1 MVSMKTPD
9 ISVLLSP
16 SKLSKLWLCF
26 SKRYVGSGG
35 FISDLD
41 FYGGL
46 RAAWFGNQQFTMRNL
61 RFYNAVTAINQLWDW
76 GWTYQ
81 SIAVENCSVGIDM
94 TLNGADR
101 GTQTVG
107 SITIIDSTFRDTPIA
122 IKTAHT
128 ASSQP
133 PTGGSLIIENV
144 LAKNV
149 ATIVQSPDGVIL
161 SGSAGTTSVSTWGQG
176 HSYIDSAGP
185 VEIRGPLTAPISR
198 PASLLTGDK
207 YYQRS
212 KPQYRDTLESQIW
225 STRIGGALGDGTTD
239 DTAALQ
245 NVLDGAASEKA
256 IVFFDAG
263 TYKIT
268 KTLYIPPDSRIVGE
282 SYSVIMSSGSFF
294 EKINDPQPV
303 VKVGNP
309 GQAGRVEW
317 SDMIVSTQGPQA
329 GAILIEWNLAS
340 DGNVPSG
347 MWDVHARVGG
357 FTGSELQV
365 AQCPKTPN
373 IQTPPEVVNERCIC
387 AFLSMHITKSASN
400 LYLENV
406 WIWTADH
413 DLDDVSST
421 QISIFSG
428 RGLLV
433 ESSSGKIWL

>member
-1 MVSMKTPD
+1 MV
-9 ISVLLSP
+9 
-16 SKLSKLWLCF
+16 F
-26 SKRYVGSGG
+26 H
-35 FISDLD
+35 
-41 FYGGL
+41 GGL

-76 GWTYQ
+76 GWTYN
-81 SIAVENCSVGIDM
+81 SITVVNCSVGIDM

-101 GTQTVG
+101 GPQTVG
-107 SITIIDSTFRDTPIA
+107 SVTILDSAFRDTHVA

-144 LAKNV
+144 RVENV
-149 ATIVQSPDGVIL
+149 PTIVQSPNGVVL
-161 SGSAGTTSVSTWGQG
+161 SGSAGTTTVSTWGQG
-176 HSYIDSAGP
+176 HSYIHPAGP
-185 VEIRGPLTAPISR
+185 VEIQGPLAAPISR

-212 KPQYRDTLESQIW
+212 KPQYADTPESQIW
-225 STRIGGALGDGTTD
+225 STRIGGALGDGMTD

-268 KTLYIPPDSRIVGE
+268 KTLHIPPNSRIVGE
-282 SYSVIMSSGSFF
+282 SYSVILSSGSFF
-294 EKINDPQPV
+294 ANINDPQPV

-309 GQAGRVEW
+309 GQAGNVEW

-329 GAILIEWNLAS
+329 GAILIEWNLAT

-373 IQTPPEVVNERCIC
+373 IQTPPAAINERCIC

-413 DLDDVSST
+413 DLDDATST
-421 QISIFSG
+421 QISVFSG

-433 ESSSGKIWL
+433 ESSRGRIWL

>member
-1 MVSMKTPD
+1 MV
-9 ISVLLSP
+9 
-16 SKLSKLWLCF
+16 F
-26 SKRYVGSGG
+26 H
-35 FISDLD
+35 
-41 FYGGL
+41 GGL

-76 GWTYQ
+76 GWTYN
-81 SIAVENCSVGIDM
+81 SITVVNCSVGIDM

-101 GTQTVG
+101 GPQTVG
-107 SITIIDSTFRDTPIA
+107 SVTILDSAFRDTHVA

-144 LAKNV
+144 RVENV
-149 ATIVQSPDGVIL
+149 PTIVQSPNGVVL
-161 SGSAGTTSVSTWGQG
+161 SGSAGTTTVSTWGQG
-176 HSYIDSAGP
+176 HSYIHPAGP
-185 VEIRGPLTAPISR
+185 VEIQGPLAAPISR

-212 KPQYRDTLESQIW
+212 KPQYADTPESQIW
-225 STRIGGALGDGTTD
+225 STRFGGALGDGITD

-268 KTLYIPPDSRIVGE
+268 KTLHIPPNSRIVGE
-282 SYSVIMSSGSFF
+282 SYSVILSSGSFF
-294 EKINDPQPV
+294 ANINDPQPV

-309 GQAGRVEW
+309 GQAGSVEW

-329 GAILIEWNLAS
+329 GAILIEWNLAT

-373 IQTPPEVVNERCIC
+373 IQTPPAAINEWCIC

-413 DLDDVSST
+413 DLDDATST
-421 QISIFSG
+421 QISVFSG

-433 ESSSGKIWL
+433 ESSRGRIWL